1 MNMTQSRIDKK
12 RKEKKKCPCAFRLMW
27 YILIMKNESG
37 YLMAIEK
44 GIEAWTDF
52 LGGRL
57 VFRVEF
63 NGKILTFNG
72 DDALKNW
79 VLSL

>member
-1 MNMTQSRIDKK
+1 
-12 RKEKKKCPCAFRLMW
+12 
-27 YILIMKNESG
+27 
-37 YLMAIEK
+37 MAIEK